1 MLPQKFWEHPE
12 DATSLLVWADALLEA
27 GDIRGEYIS
36 LKLAPPTPE
45 TMKKISAL
53 EKKRGLLVGPAR
65 PFLRSWTF
73 DGHGLV
79 DTITT
84 ETKLFL
90 QGFEHISQLHPRLR
104 AQVTALRK
112 KSDMQ
117 RLAQCALSK
126 IHYLLLE
133 WTGLEDASLAI
144 LAPSFSGIKNLSL
157 AFNQITALG
166 LNALASHAS
175 SLEYLALGTSLAQQ
189 ANGGAIGDAW
199 VHALC
204 ENSAFHGLRAVTIH
218 NYQRP
223 PAPHLL
229 EQLKRLPNM
238 NYVGLGSPVY
248 SLAELE
254 KLKR

>member
-1 MLPQKFWEHPE
+1 MLPQKFWERPE

-104 AQVTALRK
+104 AQVTVLRK
-112 KSDMQ
+112 KSDIQ
-117 RLAQCALSK
+117 CLAQCALSK

-157 AFNQITALG
+157 AFNQITA
-166 LNALASHAS
+166 
-175 SLEYLALGTSLAQQ
+175 
-189 ANGGAIGDAW
+189 
-199 VHALC
+199 
-204 ENSAFHGLRAVTIH
+204 
-218 NYQRP
+218 
-223 PAPHLL
+223 PHLL

-254 KLKR
+254 KLKREVSSRGRSAFISPSARH